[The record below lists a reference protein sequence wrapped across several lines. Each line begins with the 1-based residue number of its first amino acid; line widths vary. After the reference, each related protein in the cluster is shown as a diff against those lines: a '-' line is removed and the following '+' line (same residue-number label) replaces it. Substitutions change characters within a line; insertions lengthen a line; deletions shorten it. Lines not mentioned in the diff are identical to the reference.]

1 MNSVS
6 DRTAQFL
13 DPLARRRREIVTPEG
28 VVLHV
33 ELAEYGERVC
43 AFLLDVLFVSCIDLA
58 LFVLFALIGG
68 RTANVR
74 ALLMIALF
82 AAFLLRNL
90 YFIHFELAWQ
100 GVTPGKRIVGL
111 RVIDRRGGPLL
122 PTAVVA
128 RNLMRELEAFMP
140 LQAVLSA
147 GSAGPG
153 LWGRL
158 ALTVWLLLLALLP
171 LFNRD
176 RMRGGDLLAG
186 TMVIAMPKRRL
197 LDDLVSGAVDQ
208 SFPEQALRAYGAFE
222 LQVLEELLRRP
233 DSAETAELRRD
244 VCQRICRKI
253 GWTAPVP
260 AQETI
265 AFLQRFYAAE
275 RAFLEREQL
284 YGRPVAGKGPS
295 GGSDV
300 RPQRGA

>member
-1 MNSVS
+1 MSSVH

-28 VVLHV
+28 VVLQV
-33 ELAEYGERVC
+33 ELAEYGERVS
-43 AFLLDVLFVSCIDLA
+43 AFLLDVLFLAGIDV
-58 LFVLFALIGG
+58 VLFLLLILASG
-68 RTANVR
+68 RTADARV
-74 ALLMIALF
+74 LMQIVLF
-82 AAFLLRNL
+82 AAFLIRNL

-122 PTAVVA
+122 PSAVIA

-147 GSAGPG
+147 ANVGPG
-153 LWGRL
+153 VWGRL
-158 ALTVWLLLLALLP
+158 ALLVWLLLLALLP
-171 LFNRD
+171 FFNRD
-176 RMRGGDLLAG
+176 RLRGGDLLAG
-186 TMVIAMPKRRL
+186 TMVIATPKRRL
-197 LDDLVSGAVDQ
+197 LDDLVAGAVDQ
-208 SFPEQALRAYGAFE
+208 GFAPQALRAYGAFE

-233 DSAETAELRRD
+233 ASAETAELRRD

-260 AQETI
+260 PNETD
-265 AFLQRFYAAE
+265 AFLRRFYAAE

-284 YGRPVAGKGPS
+284 YGRPTGERAGADGPHRS
-295 GGSDV
+295 QPGV
-300 RPQRGA
+300 